1 MSGEYLTDGWIF
13 DQLIEQEETTK
24 LPPFCWIFGK
34 VRISPFEVRH
44 LRSVPVL
51 HRIGSQRWR
60 EPTEEEPEPVER
72 SIFLDVSDYIMSF
85 ISRLLRRSCSLR
97 PWDLTPQTIRSRN
110 GIKPS
115 TSSANSQVEAR
126 FRSAVTYTLQGPVV
140 RRRIILALTQGPV
153 PRKMVKFYPGLSEIL
168 STVFL
173 LRACNSSLQN
183 TVEPLLRD
191 TVMIYTKCF
200 YKQCIGRY
208 KYKKR
213 NKILILD

>member
-1 MSGEYLTDGWIF
+1 M
-13 DQLIEQEETTK
+13 
-24 LPPFCWIFGK
+24 
-34 VRISPFEVRH
+34 
-44 LRSVPVL
+44 
-51 HRIGSQRWR
+51 GSQRWR
-60 EPTEEEPEPVER
+60 EPTEEKPEPVER
-72 SIFLDVSDYIMSF
+72 SIFLDVSDYVLHQSSF
-85 ISRLLRRSCSLR
+85 TQKLFSEA
-97 PWDLTPQTIRSRN
+97 
-110 GIKPS
+110 KPS

-168 STVFL
+168 STVFV

-208 KYKKR
+208 KYKKW